1 MKEKKLTGLFIFLIL
16 VTSVSF
22 LIGRYQ
28 NNNPFDLLSNNFLF
42 RQLFLQL
49 RIPRVLTALLIGS
62 GLALA
67 GLVTQII
74 FQNPL
79 ADGGLLGVS
88 QAAGFG
94 AALGILLFKGNSFWI
109 QIFAF
114 GFGVLALI
122 ISMAISGRIRGNKIL
137 SLILAGIAVSAVF
150 SAGIGILKYLA
161 DPVDQLPA
169 IVFWLLGSLGG
180 STWPI
185 FLRTVIIILPI
196 MIFFW
201 FYRWRLNLHA
211 MDKEIA
217 YSLGLKNKLEIWV
230 SLLGSVLL
238 TSSIISI
245 SGIVGWIGLIIPNY
259 GRMIA
264 GSDTSNS
271 IPVTMLLGAIFAMI
285 CDDLA
290 RALLPGEIPLGIF
303 TAFLGALMF
312 IGLLVN
318 KEKIS

>member
-1 MKEKKLTGLFIFLIL
+1 MKEKKLTGLIICLIV
-16 VTSVSF
+16 VTFASF

-28 NNNPFDLLSNNFLF
+28 NKNPFDLLSNNSLF

-49 RIPRVLTALLIGS
+49 RVPRVLTALLIGS

-67 GLVTQII
+67 GLVTQVI

-94 AALGILLFKGNSFWI
+94 AALGILIFKGNAIWVQFI
-109 QIFAF
+109 AF

-122 ISMAISGRIRGNKIL
+122 ISMIISGRIRGNKIL
-137 SLILAGIAVSAVF
+137 SLILAGIAVSALF

-169 IVFWLLGSLGG
+169 IVFWLLGSLAG
-180 STWPI
+180 STWPVLI
-185 FLRTVIIILPI
+185 RTMIIILPI

-211 MDKEIA
+211 MDKEVA
-217 YSLGLKNKLEIWV
+217 YSMGLKNKLELWV
-230 SLLGSVLL
+230 SLLASVLL

-271 IPVTMLLGAIFAMI
+271 IPVTLLLGGIFTII

-303 TAFLGALMF
+303 TAFLGALLF

-318 KEKIS
+318 KEKIT

>member
-1 MKEKKLTGLFIFLIL
+1 MKAKRLIGLIICLIV
-16 VTSVSF
+16 VTFVSF
-22 LIGRYQ
+22 FIGRYQ
-28 NNNPFDLLSNNFLF
+28 QTNPFDLLSNNALF
-42 RQLFLQL
+42 RELFFQL

-67 GLVTQII
+67 GLATQII

-94 AALGILLFKGNSFWI
+94 AALGILLFNGNPVWI

-114 GFGVLALI
+114 CFGVLALI
-122 ISMAISGRIRGNKIL
+122 ISIFISGRIRGNKIL
-137 SLILAGIAVSAVF
+137 SLILAGIGVSAIF

-169 IVFWLLGSLGG
+169 IVFWLLGSLAG
-180 STWPI
+180 STWPV
-185 FLRTVIIILPI
+185 LVRTSVIILPI
-196 MIFFW
+196 LVFFW

-211 MDKEIA
+211 MDKEVA
-217 YSLGLKNKLEIWV
+217 YSLGLQNKLEVWV
-230 SLLGSVLL
+230 SLLASVLL

-245 SGIVGWIGLIIPNY
+245 AGVVGWIGLIIPNY
-259 GRMIA
+259 ARMIA

-271 IPVTMLLGAIFAMI
+271 IPVTILLGGIFVII

-303 TAFLGALMF
+303 TAFLGAILF
-312 IGLLVN
+312 IGLLLK
-318 KEKIS
+318 KEKIA

>member
-1 MKEKKLTGLFIFLIL
+1 MICLFALTFA
-16 VTSVSF
+16 SF
-22 LIGRYQ
+22 FIGRYQ
-28 NNNPFDLLSNNFLF
+28 DKNPFDLLSNSNLF
-42 RQLFLQL
+42 RQLFILL

-94 AALGILLFKGNSFWI
+94 AALGILIFKGNNALV
-109 QIFAF
+109 QLLAF
-114 GFGVLALI
+114 GFGVLALV
-122 ISMAISGRIRGNKIL
+122 ISMGISGRIRGNKIF

-161 DPVDQLPA
+161 DPIDQLPA
-169 IVFWLLGSLGG
+169 IVFWLLGSLAG
-180 STWPI
+180 STWPVL
-185 FLRTVIIILPI
+185 FRTIIIILPI
-196 MIFFW
+196 MVFFW

-211 MDKEIA
+211 MDKEVA
-217 YSLGLKNKLEIWV
+217 YSLGLKNKSELWV
-230 SLLGSVLL
+230 SLLASVLL

-259 GRMIA
+259 GRIIA
-264 GSDTSNS
+264 GSDTSKS
-271 IPVTMLLGAIFAMI
+271 IPVTILLGGIFTI
-285 CDDLA
+285 LCDDLA

-303 TAFLGALMF
+303 TAFLGALLF
-312 IGLLVN
+312 IGLLVK
-318 KEKIS
+318 KEKIV